1 MVTKTREKPSSP
13 LIFFILLI
21 ILLIGVITKFDI
33 ILMIFIPVIVF
44 ILGKLIKIALRGTW

>member
-1 MVTKTREKPSSP
+1 MATKIKEKPSLP
-13 LIFFILLI
+13 RIFFVLLI

-33 ILMIFIPVIVF
+33 VLMIFISVIVF